1 MKRIIKG
8 VLAAALVT
16 TALTAG
22 TISFAANTEVSAI
35 EGVTA
40 TLTGSLDDSNFAYYG
55 VGKTNKNI

>member
-22 TISFAANTEVSAI
+22 TISFAANTEVSAKI
-35 EGVTA
+35 GRAHV
-40 TLTGSLDDSNFAYYG
+40 
-55 VGKTNKNI
+55 